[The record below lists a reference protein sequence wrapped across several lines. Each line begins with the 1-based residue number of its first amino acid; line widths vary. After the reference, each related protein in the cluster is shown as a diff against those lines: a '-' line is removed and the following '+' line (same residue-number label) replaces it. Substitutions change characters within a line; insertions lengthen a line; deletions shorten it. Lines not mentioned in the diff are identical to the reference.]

1 MKERPILFSAPMVQ
15 AILAGNKTQT
25 RRVVKLPKKAKWGTE
40 YDGQVIIDDGSTF
53 RHDIEVDELK
63 CPHGQVGDRL
73 WVRETWQGVILDEDE
88 QEEARENG
96 REAFMNPQHC
106 IYKASDNIDRMID
119 EDGDQLKWKP
129 SIFMPRWASR
139 ILLEITGVRVER
151 LHDISEQDAIAEGI
165 EVLPLQSKNN
175 PSAWYQ
181 VGNGL
186 FQGRS
191 ARAVYLKLWE
201 SINGRESLDANLFVW
216 VIEFKVIE
224 AK

>member
-25 RRVVKLPKKAKWGTE
+25 RRVVKMPKKAKWGTE

-53 RHDIEVDELK
+53 GQDIEVDELK
-63 CPHGQVGDRL
+63 CPHGKVGDFL
-73 WVRETWQGVILDEDE
+73 WVRETWACVSQCSDWMNRSVVFV
-88 QEEARENG
+88 ENYAEHG
-96 REAFMNPQHC
+96 WTIQYRASTHC
-106 IYKASDNIDRMID
+106 
-119 EDGDQLKWKP
+119 EFEGDWRP

-151 LHDISEQDAIAEGI
+151 LHDISEQDALAEGI
-165 EVLPLQSKNN
+165 ENKTVDNNVYFKDYVSGNFFKRRFDDGTEKQSYF
-175 PSAWYQ
+175 S
-181 VGNGL
+181 
-186 FQGRS
+186 
-191 ARAVYLKLWE
+191 LWQ
-201 SINGRESLDANLFVW
+201 SINGHESLKANPWVW